1 MEREDWNRRWA
12 ERGFHCEDD
21 PIGIAGEEIER
32 LTPGRAL
39 DLGCGAGRA
48 AVWLAA
54 RGWRVTAVDFSEAA
68 LELGRATGA
77 DVDWVL
83 ADVREYEPEA
93 GAFDLV
99 LVLYIHLPVSELGD
113 VFARA
118 RTALAAGGTLVVAG
132 HDLAHIG
139 TGAPGPTNPDVL
151 YTAEG
156 LTAELAGLDVRRAER
171 VMRPVDGGAE
181 AVDTL
186 VVAGRR

>member
-1 MEREDWNRRWA
+1 VEREDWNRRWA

-54 RGWRVTAVDFSEAA
+54 HGWRVTAVDFSETA

-77 DVDWVL
+77 EVDWVL

-99 LVLYIHLPVSELGD
+99 LVLYIHLPVSELGG

-118 RTALAAGGTLVVAG
+118 RAALAPGGTLIVAG
-132 HDLAHIG
+132 HDLANIG

-171 VMRPVDGGAE
+171 VTRPVDGGAE

>member
-1 MEREDWNRRWA
+1 VEREDWDRRWQ
-12 ERGFHCEDD
+12 EHGFHCHDD
-21 PIGIAGEEIER
+21 AIGIAGEEIET

-54 RGWRVTAVDFSEAA
+54 RGWRVTAVDFSETA

-83 ADVREYEPEA
+83 ADVRDYEPEPE
-93 GAFDLV
+93 GFDLV
-99 LVLYIHLPVSELGD
+99 LVLYIHLPVSELGSVLD
-113 VFARA
+113 RARA
-118 RTALAAGGTLVVAG
+118 GLAPGGTLVVAG
-132 HDLAHIG
+132 HDVANVG
-139 TGAPGPTNPDVL
+139 TGAPGPTNPDLL

-156 LTAELAGLDVRRAER
+156 LTAELAGLEVRRAER
-171 VMRPVDGGAE
+171 VTRPVDGGAE

-186 VVAGRR
+186 VVAGKR

>member
-1 MEREDWNRRWA
+1 VEREDWNRRWA

-21 PIGIAGEEIER
+21 PIGIAGEEIET
-32 LTPGRAL
+32 LAPGRAL

-54 RGWRVTAVDFSEAA
+54 RGWRVTGVDFSETA

-83 ADVREYEPEA
+83 ADAREYEPEP

-113 VFARA
+113 VLDRA
-118 RTALAAGGTLVVAG
+118 RGALAPGGTLVVAG
-132 HDLAHIG
+132 HDVANIG
-139 TGAPGPTNPDVL
+139 TGAPGPTNPDLL
-151 YTAEG
+151 YTAAG
-156 LTAELAGLDVRRAER
+156 LTAELAGLDVRRAEPIT
-171 VMRPVDGGAE
+171 RPVGPGVE

-186 VVAGRR
+186 VVARRR

>member
-1 MEREDWNRRWA
+1 VERDDWNRRWQ
-12 ERGFHCEDD
+12 ERGCHCEDD
-21 PIGIAGEEIER
+21 PIGVAGEEIDA
-32 LTPGRAL
+32 LPPGRAL

-48 AVWLAA
+48 AVWLAS

-83 ADVREYEPEA
+83 ADVREYDPEP

-99 LVLYIHLPVSELGD
+99 LVLYIHLPMNELDD
-113 VFARA
+113 VLARA
-118 RTALAAGGTLVVAG
+118 RTALATGGTLVVAG
-132 HDLAHIG
+132 HDVANLG
-139 TGAPGPTNPDVL
+139 TGAPGPTDPNLL

-156 LTAELAGLDVRRAER
+156 LAEKLAGLDIRRAER
-171 VMRPVDGGAE
+171 VTRPTHGTE
-181 AVDTL
+181 AVDTF

>member
-1 MEREDWNRRWA
+1 VERDDWNRRWA

-32 LTPGRAL
+32 LIPGRAL

-54 RGWRVTAVDFSEAA
+54 RGWRVTAVDFSETA

-83 ADVREYEPEA
+83 ADVREYEPEPE
-93 GAFDLV
+93 AFDLV
-99 LVLYIHLPVSELGD
+99 LVLYIHLPVSELGAVLD
-113 VFARA
+113 RARA
-118 RTALAAGGTLVVAG
+118 ALAPGGTLLVAG
-132 HDLAHIG
+132 HDVANIG

-156 LTAELAGLDVRRAER
+156 LEAQLAGLDVRRAER
-171 VMRPVDGGAE
+171 VTRPVDGGAE

-186 VVAGRR
+186 VVAGRG

>member
-1 MEREDWNRRWA
+1 MEREDWNRRWQ

-21 PIGIAGEEIER
+21 PIGVAGEEIAT
-32 LTPGRAL
+32 LPPGRAL

-48 AVWLAA
+48 AIWLAA
-54 RGWRVTAVDFSEAA
+54 RGWRVTAVDFSETA

-83 ADVREYEPEA
+83 ADVRDYEPEPE
-93 GAFDLV
+93 AFDLV
-99 LVLYIHLPVSELGD
+99 LVLYIHLPVSELGSVLD
-113 VFARA
+113 RARA
-118 RTALAAGGTLVVAG
+118 ALAPGGTLVVAG
-132 HDLAHIG
+132 HDVANIG
-139 TGAPGPTNPDVL
+139 TGAPGPTNPDLL

-171 VMRPVDGGAE
+171 VTRPVDGGAE

-186 VVAGRR
+186 VVAGKR